1 MKLKVPATAP
11 LTPPETGASIMDKPN
26 ASASLETFL
35 AVSGAIVEQSIIKV
49 EGSIDSSSFSSRYK
63 DSTC

>member
-1 MKLKVPATAP
+1 
-11 LTPPETGASIMDKPN
+11 MDKPN